1 MAGNWALQE
10 ELCAPVWAMSETVSL
25 EWIGTTLRSIQAEQ
39 RSIQAEQRS
48 IRDENRLIRQ
58 SLIDALTVLT
68 QRIANFEAYLDTRF
82 DQLSAR
88 LDRIERDKPAT

>member
-1 MAGNWALQE
+1 MAGNRALQE
-10 ELCAPVWAMSETVSL
+10 KPCATVWAMSETVSL
-25 EWIGTTLRSIQAEQ
+25 EWIGTTL

>member
-1 MAGNWALQE
+1 MAGNRALQE
-10 ELCAPVWAMSETVSL
+10 ELCATAWAMSETVSL
-25 EWIGTTLRSIQAEQ
+25 EWIGTTL

>member
-1 MAGNWALQE
+1 
-10 ELCAPVWAMSETVSL
+10 MSETVSL

-39 RSIQAEQRS
+39 CS
-48 IRDENRLIRQ
+48 IRDENKLTRQ
-58 SLIDALTVLT
+58 SLVDALKVLT

-88 LDRIERDKPAT
+88 RDRIERDKAAT

>member
-25 EWIGTTLRSIQAEQ
+25 EWIGTTL